1 MPEAPPQPAHTT
13 EGRSSFFKQGGW
25 LMFANIATGAF
36 MWAVHFLSKRI
47 PEEEYGV
54 MGTLLAVTMVVPMLP
69 LQMVF
74 AQQTAMALAT
84 DRHAQLARMIR
95 RSWLALFLVWL
106 VAAGILAGFHRQL
119 IESWQ
124 LPNPAA
130 FWVTLLCLLGAIM
143 LPMLWGVLQGKQDF
157 LSLGGSMIL
166 NGFGRLA
173 AAAVIV
179 FAFGGYAAGIMT
191 GLVIGFAMGCAWG
204 VYASRDLWLGP
215 GEPFN
220 RRELLRQVL
229 PLALGF
235 GACQMLFTADTMFV
249 KAWFTGEETAYYV
262 AAGTLSRA
270 LMWLVLPLAAVMFPK
285 IVHSSA
291 TSRKTDLLG
300 VTLLGTAV
308 LAVCGALGLWALGP
322 FVVRLVY
329 TPSYVEPATAY
340 AGAIVPIALANVLIN
355 HLLAKGDYRPVPW
368 LVLLVISFVVALKFA
383 HATLIQVLQ
392 VLAGA
397 NLIFLL
403 LCIGFTW
410 LWKRGPGPAQ
420 PAT

>member
-1 MPEAPPQPAHTT
+1 
-13 EGRSSFFKQGGW
+13 
-25 LMFANIATGAF
+25 MFANIAAGAF

-47 PEEEYGV
+47 PPAEYGV
-54 MGTLLAVTMVVPMLP
+54 LGTLLAVTMVVPMLP

-74 AQQTAMALAT
+74 AQQTAVALAT
-84 DRHAQLARMIR
+84 DRRAQLARMIR
-95 RSWLALFLVWL
+95 RSWLAMFLVWL
-106 VAAGILAGFHRQL
+106 VAAGVLAGFHRQL
-119 IESWQ
+119 IDSWQ

-130 FWVTLLCLLGAIM
+130 FWVTLVALLGAIL

-157 LSLGGSMIL
+157 LSLGISMIL
-166 NGFGRLA
+166 NGFGRLV

-179 FAFGGYAAGIMT
+179 LALGGYAAGIMT
-191 GLVIGFAMGCAWG
+191 GCVIGFVTGCLCG
-204 VYASRDLWLGP
+204 VYATRDLWRGA

-220 RRELLRQVL
+220 RRELLRQVI

-308 LAVCGALGLWALGP
+308 LAVCGALGLWLLGP
-322 FVVRLVY
+322 FVVWLVY
-329 TPSYVEPATAY
+329 TPSYVEPANALLPWY

-355 HLLAKGDYRPVPW
+355 NLLAKGDYRPVPW
-368 LVLLVISFVVALKFA
+368 LVLLATGFVVALNLA

-397 NLIFLL
+397 NVIFLL

-410 LWKRGPGPAQ
+410 LWKRTPGPVT
-420 PAT
+420 AT